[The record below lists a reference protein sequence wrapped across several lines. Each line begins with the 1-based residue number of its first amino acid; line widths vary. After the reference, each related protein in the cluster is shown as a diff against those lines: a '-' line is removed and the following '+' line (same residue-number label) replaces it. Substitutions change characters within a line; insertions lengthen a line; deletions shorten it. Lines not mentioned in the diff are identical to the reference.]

1 MTSVVVVFPKIE
13 DAKGIKNLLVRR
25 GFSVNA
31 ACTTGAQAIS
41 QMEDLGSGVVISAYK
56 LADMMYSE
64 LNEYLPKGFEMLLLA
79 SAKHLNEV
87 ESKDILCLSMPL
99 KTNDLISTV
108 EMMVTNIERRRRK
121 LREKPKERNEKELEL
136 IKEAKRLL
144 MDRNHMTEPEAHK
157 YLQKCSMDSSTNMVE
172 SAQMVLAMMKM

>member
-1 MTSVVVVFPKIE
+1 
-13 DAKGIKNLLVRR
+13 
-25 GFSVNA
+25 
-31 ACTTGAQAIS
+31 
-41 QMEDLGSGVVISAYK
+41 
-56 LADMMYSE
+56 MYSE

-87 ESKDILCLSMPL
+87 ESDDILCLSMPL

-121 LREKPKERNEKELEL
+121 LRERPKERNEKEQEL
-136 IKEAKRLL
+136 IKEAKMLL

-172 SAQMVLAMMKM
+172 SAQMVLAMMKV

>member
-56 LADMMYSE
+56 LADMMY
-64 LNEYLPKGFEMLLLA
+64 
-79 SAKHLNEV
+79 
-87 ESKDILCLSMPL
+87 
-99 KTNDLISTV
+99 
-108 EMMVTNIERRRRK
+108 
-121 LREKPKERNEKELEL
+121 
-136 IKEAKRLL
+136 
-144 MDRNHMTEPEAHK
+144 
-157 YLQKCSMDSSTNMVE
+157 
-172 SAQMVLAMMKM
+172 

>member
-64 LNEYLPKGFEMLLLA
+64 LNGYLPKGFEMLLLA

-87 ESKDILCLSMPL
+87 ESDDILCLSMPL

-121 LREKPKERNEKELEL
+121 LRERPKERNEKEQEL
-136 IKEAKRLL
+136 IKEANIRLTA
-144 MDRNHMTEPEAHK
+144 RNHMTEPEAHK
-157 YLQKCSMDSSTNMVE
+157 SVQKCSMDSSTNMVE
-172 SAQMVLAMMKM
+172 SAQMVLAMMKV